1 MKIIT
6 DSKVAADRQAAE
18 EIAAL
23 IKEKPDAVLA
33 LAAGESPKG
42 VYAELRA
49 MCGRGELRC
58 AGVRICARTEDADLP
73 L

>member
-6 DSKVAADRQAAE
+6 EAKAAADRQAAE

-23 IKEKPDAVLA
+23 IREKPDAVLA

-49 MCGRGELRC
+49 MC
-58 AGVRICARTEDADLP
+58 ADGIRRSSA
-73 L
+73 

>member
-6 DSKVAADRQAAE
+6 EAKAAADRQAAE

-33 LAAGESPKG
+33 LAAG
-42 VYAELRA
+42 
-49 MCGRGELRC
+49 
-58 AGVRICARTEDADLP
+58 
-73 L
+73 